1 MVRPPLPDSLWAA
14 TARPAPETPPLVG
27 EAEADVAIVGG
38 GFTGLSAALHA
49 AEGGAKVVLVETAE
63 PGFGASG
70 RNGGQVIPGLKLSPD
85 EIVAKFGA
93 ERGEHLNSYAGG
105 VADLVFDLIE
115 RHGID
120 CNAFRGGWLQGVH
133 SSKALPAAEARVRQ
147 WQARGAAVSLLDRQ
161 ETERLSGAKG
171 YVGAVCDS
179 RGGTLNPLGYA
190 RGLAAAAIKARALVH
205 GASPATG
212 LSPANK
218 GWQVTTPQ
226 GSVRAE
232 QVLIC
237 TNGYTDG
244 LWPGLQQSII
254 PLFSYQVATR
264 PLSDNLRKSIMP
276 EGHALSDTRR
286 LLNYCR
292 LDPEGRL
299 VVGGRGAFRD
309 TSDPR
314 FFQPVVAALR
324 RLFPHVE
331 DQDFAFYWGG
341 RIALTTSHLP
351 HFAELAPGLTAALGY
366 NGRGVAMASATGK
379 ELAKRVLGTP
389 LDQLPF
395 PQRPV
400 KPIPLHGLRRPVLS
414 ALVAWK
420 RLRDLQEA
428 GH

>member
-1 MVRPPLPDSLWAA
+1 MERPALPHSLWAA

-70 RNGGQVIPGLKLSPD
+70 RNGGQVIPGLKLSPN
-85 EIVAKFGA
+85 EVAARFGA
-93 ERGEHLNSYAGG
+93 ERGERLNAYAGG

-120 CNAFRGGWLQGVH
+120 CGAFRGGWLQGLH
-133 SSKALPAAEARVRQ
+133 SSKALPDAESRVGQ
-147 WQARGAAVSLLDRQ
+147 WQARGAPVTLLDRG
-161 ETERLSGAKG
+161 ETERLSGARG
-171 YVGAVCDS
+171 YIGAVCDA

-190 RGLAAAAIKARALVH
+190 RGLAAAAIKAGARIH

-212 LSPANK
+212 LSPGAE
-218 GWQVTTPQ
+218 GWRVTTPQ

-232 QVLIC
+232 QVLLC
-237 TNGYTDG
+237 TNGYTGG
-244 LWPGLQQSII
+244 LWPGLRQSII

-264 PLSDNLRKSIMP
+264 PLGDNLRKTIMP

-299 VVGGRGAFRD
+299 VVGGRGAYRD
-309 TSDPR
+309 TSEPR
-314 FFQPVVAALR
+314 YFAPVATALR

-331 DQDFAFYWGG
+331 EESFEFYWGG
-341 RIALTTSHLP
+341 KIALTASHLP

-389 LDQLPF
+389 LDELPF
-395 PQRPV
+395 PERPI
-400 KPIPLHGLRRPVLS
+400 KPIPLHALRRPVLS

-420 RLRDLQEA
+420 RFRDLREA
-428 GH
+428 RH